1 MPMRLTSVDRKIL
14 LIAAGIFVVMIAAA
28 AVLVDGGDSNQNVA
42 SAYSTAS
49 AGCKAAFLF
58 LKESGYDARTWEQP
72 LRELPKG
79 NGNTL
84 ILVEPSRFPASED
97 KQKLESFLRSGGH
110 LIAAGQFAGNYL
122 PLNETMPDP
131 LAGSS
136 WKQAAAI
143 SPSSITRAAP
153 VITLAPQSY
162 WRPGTGA
169 VGLYG
174 ERDKPLVVEYNFGQ
188 GRVLWLSGDTPFTN
202 AGLKENG
209 NLEFF
214 LSALDGPGQTTIL
227 WDEYIHG
234 YERFAATTKTNR
246 IIRWIALQLAIF
258 AIAIILAYSR
268 RSGPVWVPEGE
279 VRLSPLE
286 FVNTLG
292 LMYEH
297 AKASGVAVEISWQRF
312 RYRLTR
318 RLGLSVNS
326 SVDELSRTVRDR
338 HAVPEGNFAETLSEC
353 ESYHYDPN
361 VPAARALRLV
371 QTLFDYEVRLK
382 LVRTPQGETKAWKQL

>member
-14 LIAAGIFVVMIAAA
+14 LIASGIFVVMIAAA
-28 AVLVDGGDSNQNVA
+28 ALFVGGTDSNQNVP

-49 AGCKAAFLF
+49 GGCKAAFL
-58 LKESGYDARTWEQP
+58 LLQESGYDAKTWEQS
-72 LRELPKG
+72 LRDLPEG
-79 NGNTL
+79 TGNTL
-84 ILVEPSRFPASED
+84 ILVEPSKFPASED
-97 KQKLESFLRSGGH
+97 KKKLESFLRSGGH
-110 LIAAGQFAGNYL
+110 LIAAGQFAGYYL
-122 PLNETMPDP
+122 PLNEAMPDP
-131 LAGSS
+131 LAGST
-136 WKQAAAI
+136 WKPVAAI
-143 SPSSITRAAP
+143 SPSSITHAAP
-153 VITLAPQSY
+153 VITLAPESY
-162 WRPGTGA
+162 WHPGTGA

-174 ERDKPLVVEYNFGQ
+174 ERDRPLVVEYKFGQ
-188 GRVLWLSGDTPFTN
+188 GRVLWLAGDTPLTN

-214 LSALDGPGQTTIL
+214 LSAVDGPGQTKIL

-246 IIRWIALQLAIF
+246 IIRWIALQLAVL
-258 AIAIILAYSR
+258 AVAIILAYSR
-268 RSGPVWVPEGE
+268 RSGPIWVPEGE

-286 FVNTLG
+286 FVKTLG

-326 SVDELSRTVRDR
+326 SVDELSRAIRDR
-338 HAVPEGNFAETLSEC
+338 HAVAEDNFAETLSEC

-361 VPAARALRLV
+361 VPAATALRLV

-382 LVRTPQGETKAWKQL
+382 LVRTSQGETKVWKQL

>member
-1 MPMRLTSVDRKIL
+1 MRLTSADRKIL
-14 LIAAGIFVVMIAAA
+14 LTAAGIFVVMIGAAA
-28 AVLVDGGDSNQNVA
+28 LFVGGTDSDQNVPT
-42 SAYSTAS
+42 AYSTAS
-49 AGCKAAFLF
+49 GGCKAAFLL
-58 LKESGYDARTWEQP
+58 LKESGYDAKTWEQP
-72 LRELPKG
+72 LRDLPDG

-84 ILVEPSRFPASED
+84 ILVDPSKFPANED

-110 LIAAGQFAGNYL
+110 LIAAGQFAGYYL
-122 PLNETMPDP
+122 PLSEAIPDP
-131 LAGSS
+131 LAGST
-136 WKQAAAI
+136 WKQVTAI
-143 SPSSITRAAP
+143 APSSITHAAP

-162 WRPGTGA
+162 WHPGTGA

-174 ERDKPLVVEYNFGQ
+174 EREKPLVVEYKVGQ
-188 GRVLWLSGDTPFTN
+188 GRVLWLAGDTPLTN

-209 NLEFF
+209 NLAFF
-214 LSALDGPGQTTIL
+214 LSAVDAPAQTKIL

-234 YERFAATTKTNR
+234 YERFAVTTQTSR
-246 IIRWIALQLAIF
+246 IIRWIALQLAMF

-268 RSGPVWVPEGE
+268 RSGPVWIPEGE

-286 FVNTLG
+286 FVKTLG

-326 SVDELSRTVRDR
+326 SVDELSRAIRD
-338 HAVPEGNFAETLSEC
+338 HYALSEDNFADTLSEC

-361 VPAARALRLV
+361 VPAAIALRLV

-382 LVRTPQGETKAWKQL
+382 LVRTSHGETKAWKQL